1 MKLSI
6 CMMVKNEES
15 NLERCLNSLNNLRS
29 KITNELII
37 VDTGS
42 TDRTMEIAKLYD
54 VKLYEH
60 KWNNNFS
67 EMRNISISYA
77 KGKWLMIIDAD
88 EELVEDKALIKQLDQ
103 DNKGVNAIA
112 LELEN
117 IITSKGKKGSKIV
130 TMRLFRND
138 GKFHYNG
145 VVHNMPVVEGTVI
158 KVDALLNHYGYI
170 ADDDEL
176 METKFERTS
185 KLLMQ
190 ELEKDP
196 QNIYYLYQLGTT
208 YDMHNEDDKA
218 LEFYKKAYEI
228 IKNEPLLNKEHFYLY
243 GSYAKVLVL
252 SQKYEEA
259 VRISNEGLLIQED
272 YIDLMYFGGLSNIIL
287 KNYDEGIKLVKDY
300 LNYIDGVID
309 SSIFNNPNVQLYTIN
324 AKDEVLVN
332 LAIAYLALKN
342 CDESIKISAELLI
355 RLDENSEYYE
365 KCVNNYITSCIES
378 KNYQLLNDLYETI
391 SKTRWDN
398 VDVMIYA
405 VLKNNE
411 KIDLISRNHIMSQ
424 LPTYLGTLFKGLFTS
439 EHGKN
444 NLDNLDL
451 QKNIYFVNNGIYEVV
466 LFSLQKRSQSEELF
480 VNIDEMKLMKS
491 FGELID
497 QYETKV
503 SKLLLKH
510 LETLDDCKT
519 FSENYLRRIILKV
532 LAMNTFYT
540 ISEDN
545 YFEMYIDA
553 GLEQLVQKY
562 NNSFLINNVGRQ
574 YFNSEEQYFACL
586 YNLRRKFDKK
596 YLYNALEI
604 FPEYSRK
611 TLNWIEKK
619 VENEPIIIDNE
630 SSELV
635 EKIKSNIHTLIE
647 NNRNEDAVNL
657 INEYLEIYPNDIEMV
672 LLLSEL
678 LISHKNN

>member
-15 NLERCLNSLNNLRS
+15 NLERCLNSLKNLRS

-77 KGKWLMIIDAD
+77 KGEWLMIIDAD
-88 EELVEDKALIKQLDQ
+88 EELVEDKALIKQLGQ

-145 VVHNMPVVEGTVI
+145 VVHNMPAVEGTVI

-243 GSYAKVLVL
+243 GSYAKILVL
-252 SQKYEEA
+252 SQQYKEA

-287 KNYDEGIKLVKDY
+287 KNYDEGIKLVKNY
-300 LNYIDGVID
+300 LNYIDGVSD
-309 SSIFNNPNVQLYTIN
+309 TSIFNNPNVQLYTIN

-332 LAIAYLALKN
+332 LATAYLALKN
-342 CDESIKISAELLI
+342 FDESIKISAELLKK
-355 RLDENSEYYE
+355 LDENSEYYE
-365 KCVNNYITSCIES
+365 KCVNNYIASCIES
-378 KNYQLLNDLYETI
+378 ENYHLLNDLYETI

-398 VDVMIYA
+398 VDVMIYV
-405 VLKNNE
+405 VLKNNV
-411 KIDLISRNHIMSQ
+411 KIDLASRNHIMSQ
-424 LPTYLGTLFKGLFTS
+424 LPSYLGAQFKMHFTS
-439 EHGKN
+439 ELGKN
-444 NLDNLDL
+444 NPDNLDI
-451 QKNIYFVNNGIYEVV
+451 QKNMYFVNNGIYEVV
-466 LFSLQKRSQSEELF
+466 LFALQTKIQCEELF
-480 VNIDEMKLMKS
+480 VSINEMELMKS
-491 FGELID
+491 FSELID
-497 QYETKV
+497 QYETEV
-503 SKLLLKH
+503 SKLLLER

-519 FSENYLRRIILKV
+519 FSDYYLRRVILKV

-562 NNSFLINNVGRQ
+562 TNSFLVNNVGKQ
-574 YFNSEEQYFACL
+574 YLNSEEQYFACL
-586 YNLRRKFDKK
+586 YNLRKNFDKN
-596 YLYNALEI
+596 YVYYALEI

-619 VENEPIIIDNE
+619 VENVPSNIDNE
-630 SSELV
+630 SSDLV
-635 EKIKSNIHTLIE
+635 EKIKLNIQTLIE
-647 NNRNEDAVNL
+647 SDRNEDAVSL
-657 INEYLEIYPNDIEMV
+657 INAYLEIYPNDIEMIILKTELV
-672 LLLSEL
+672 LL
-678 LISHKNN
+678 N